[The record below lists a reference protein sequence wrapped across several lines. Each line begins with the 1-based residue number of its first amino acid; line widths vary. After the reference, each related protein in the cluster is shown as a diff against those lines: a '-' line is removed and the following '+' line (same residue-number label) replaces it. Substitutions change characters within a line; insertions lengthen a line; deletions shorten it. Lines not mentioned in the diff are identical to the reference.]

1 MCVRVC
7 VCGEVEGGRC
17 SEIETEKGAG
27 AMRWGGEGGGLK
39 EAVLKVV
46 FMCMVV

>member
-1 MCVRVC
+1 MC
-7 VCGEVEGGRC
+7 VCGEVERGRC

-27 AMRWGGEGGGLK
+27 AMRWGGGGGLK